1 MTAETPAAAR
11 LAARLSAQAGWL
23 RMLCAHLAGRRV
35 RAHVELDDLV
45 QETLLRA
52 VASADG
58 APDASRGEPPL
69 QAWLATLARHVVIDV
84 VRSLRAAR
92 RDGQVVRLARADW
105 STTGLSMSRVASD
118 TPGPATRVGADD
130 EVARLMAAYDRLSAE
145 HRRVIGLR
153 HIQGLSA
160 RETARRM
167 GRSESAVH
175 SLYRRA
181 LAAWGERVGD

>member
-1 MTAETPAAAR
+1 MNAETPAAAQF
-11 LAARLSAQAGWL
+11 AARLSAQAGWL
-23 RMLCAHLAGRRV
+23 RMLCAHLAGKRV
-35 RAHVELDDLV
+35 RDHVELDDLV

-52 VASADG
+52 VGSSAG
-58 APDASRGEPPL
+58 APRESEGESAL
-69 QAWLATLARHVVIDV
+69 QAWLATLAKHVVIDV

-92 RDGQVVRLARADW
+92 RDGQVVRLARGDW
-105 STTGLSMSRVASD
+105 STTGLSMSRLAAD

-130 EVARLMAAYDRLSAE
+130 EVARLMAAYDRLAAE

-153 HIQGLSA
+153 HLEGLSA

-167 GRSESAVH
+167 GRSETAVH